1 MITPLKPES
10 LLIENVRFHK
20 GCIIMKLKGYNRIS
34 EAEKLKG
41 FEIAIPE
48 NRLWPLGVDEYY
60 HFQIIGLDV
69 YTDKGL
75 HLGEVKDIFP
85 TGSNDVYTVK
95 KGGKEYLIPAIK
107 EVIQEVDLH
116 RKRIIIHP
124 IEGLLDPSNAL

>member
-1 MITPLKPES
+1 
-10 LLIENVRFHK
+10 
-20 GCIIMKLKGYNRIS
+20 MKLKGCNSIS

-41 FEIAIPE
+41 VEIGIPE
-48 NRLWPLGVDEYY
+48 KWLWPLGVDEYY

-69 YTDKGL
+69 YTDTGL

-95 KGGKEYLIPAIK
+95 KGRKEYLIPAIK
-107 EVIQEVDLH
+107 EVIKEVDLQ